1 MDTIVRDRREH
12 QHHHHDHT
20 HGLAKRGLRLA
31 FFLTAVILGVEVM
44 GGVLANSLA
53 LLSDAGHVVTDLFAL
68 GLAWFAASQAEKPS
82 NERKTFGY
90 HRVGILAA
98 LLNAVTLI
106 LVSIWIVW
114 EAVQRFQHPEA
125 VRPLVMFGP
134 ALVGILINLYIGFG
148 LRRESENLNV
158 RAAMLHVFGDVG
170 VSVGVIM
177 VGLIILFSGWSIAD
191 PILSVAV
198 ALLITFGAWNILRE
212 TTNILLE
219 AVPEHISVK
228 NLVGDV
234 KNIEGVKDVH
244 DLHVWSISRG
254 VTALSCHVMIDNLP
268 PSASSSILQSITAML
283 SDRYSIGHTTI
294 QFECNSHKDMC
305 CEVDGLYCRLGQGE
319 VSCCDHD

>member
-1 MDTIVRDRREH
+1 MDTIVRDRAGH
-12 QHHHHDHT
+12 QHHHGHT
-20 HGLAKRGLRLA
+20 HGLAKHGLRLA
-31 FFLTAVILGVEVM
+31 FFLTAVILSVEVI

-82 NERKTFGY
+82 DERKTFGY

-106 LVSIWIVW
+106 LVAGWIVW

-148 LRRESENLNV
+148 LRHESENLNV

-170 VSVGVIM
+170 VSLGVIV
-177 VGLIILFSGWSIAD
+177 VGLIILFSGWYVAD

-219 AVPEHISVK
+219 AVPKDISVK

-244 DLHVWSISRG
+244 DLHIWSITRG
-254 VTALSCHVMIDNLP
+254 VNALSCHVMIDNLP
-268 PSASSSILQSITAML
+268 PSASTSILQSITAML
-283 SDRYSIGHTTI
+283 SDRYNIGHTTI
-294 QFECNSHKDMC
+294 QFECSSHKDMC
-305 CEVDGLYCRLGQGE
+305 CEVDGLYCRLGPGG
-319 VSCCDHD
+319 VSCCDHK